1 MQRIQ
6 RHSSSAERSYM
17 LLPAADGQQ
26 QKGVVQ
32 FLPGNGALQL
42 QMTAACRIKVSA
54 AAVVRKNVLAAAMEN
69 AGPPLLET
77 SSGEQAVENAPVNG
91 S

>member
-1 MQRIQ
+1 
-6 RHSSSAERSYM
+6 M

-32 FLPGNGALQL
+32 FLSRSAALQL
-42 QMTAACRIKVSA
+42 QMAAAYRIKATA
-54 AAVVRKNVLAAAMEN
+54 AAVVRKIALAAAMEN
-69 AGPPLLET
+69 TCPPLLET
-77 SSGEQAVENAPVNG
+77 SSAEQAVENASVNG